1 MLLRRRKIMLTEVTQ
16 HIHPIIVHFPIAII
30 TIAFLYDVFNA
41 FREGSFLPE
50 RGLALW
56 MIAVIG
62 AWISVGTGPE
72 EHAHGNTTYLG
83 IHSTLADITA
93 IIVSVIAAYR
103 LWLTI
108 TNRKVLFQKLKYLY
122 LIISVVAVVFIFSVG
137 YYGGKMVYD
146 DGIGVK
152 VNNTYVNPPRK

>member
-1 MLLRRRKIMLTEVTQ
+1 MLNEVIQ

-41 FREGSFLPE
+41 FREGAFLPE

-56 MIAVIG
+56 MVAVIG

-72 EHAHGNTTYLG
+72 EQAYGNTSYLG
-83 IHSTLADITA
+83 IHSTLANTTS

-103 LWLTI
+103 LWFSI
-108 TNRKVLFQKLKYLY
+108 TNRKALFQKLKYLY
-122 LIISVVAVVFIFSVG
+122 LIISIIAVVFIFSVG
-137 YYGGKMVYD
+137 YFGGKMVYD
-146 DGIGVK
+146 DGVGVK
-152 VNNTYVNPPRK
+152 VKNTYVNPPRK